1 MSEQEQGVLVPV
13 DVFNSITE
21 YLSQRP
27 YKEVSRIIDEIRQ
40 AAKVIEI
47 PEHKEEEVTDD
58 KS

>member
-1 MSEQEQGVLVPV
+1 MTEQEQGVLVPV
-13 DVFNSITE
+13 DVFNAITE

-47 PEHKEEEVTDD
+47 PQEKEEEIVDE
-58 KS
+58 